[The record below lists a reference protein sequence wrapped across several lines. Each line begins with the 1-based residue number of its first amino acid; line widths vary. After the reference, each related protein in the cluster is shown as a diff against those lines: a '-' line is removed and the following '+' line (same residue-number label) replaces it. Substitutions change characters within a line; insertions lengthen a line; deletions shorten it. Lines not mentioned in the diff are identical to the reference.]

1 MSCRHWRLSLLAPP
15 CLSFQDRRDWK
26 GKGASEH
33 VQRAWHC
40 RDHQPIFGEE
50 ATQGCMDEPRKKKL
64 TNYTIGLLFL
74 CGGIEYAVILPT
86 IWAYLQSLNAEPYFL
101 GLGISAFSFAG
112 LITGPLFGYWSD
124 RTRQTKAIILFANLF
139 QIAGNFMYFVGGSKW
154 MLLSSRLVAGV
165 GTGVGASIF
174 GYLTRST
181 TSQERATVFAAVM
194 ACRQVGLLIG
204 PACNLFLRLCNFQ
217 IGPFT
222 VNKFTSP
229 GLFMCLV
236 WLLLQIL
243 VVTMYY
249 DLQPSRSGRSPR
261 PVPTAA
267 RDALEEEEQEPLMKH
282 EAGQVETGS
291 YGSTVVVEH
300 REPSLGDE
308 CRYVPNGHLAD
319 EEEKSPFHDFS
330 SMREYLRE
338 EVVVLLTAQF
348 ITLFNQ
354 TALETMVTPITQKY
368 LNFGELE
375 NSIMYFLCGVEVIG
389 GFFLVR
395 CLSTRLTDRVILV
408 LGLIICNIACVWC
421 LLFLAWP
428 RGSFAVL
435 LTELVIGVFLQ
446 VLGLPFVAVSQVS
459 LFSKVTAER
468 TQGFS
473 QGLRRSVG
481 GIATILG
488 PLWAGGL
495 TDNLYIML
503 GVMMGLLSLLMVMV
517 GLSYAYL
524 VEPPIGHLS
533 PQTSREEC
541 SS

>member
-1 MSCRHWRLSLLAPP
+1 
-15 CLSFQDRRDWK
+15 
-26 GKGASEH
+26 
-33 VQRAWHC
+33 
-40 RDHQPIFGEE
+40 
-50 ATQGCMDEPRKKKL
+50 MDEPRKKKL

-74 CGGIEYAVILPT
+74 CGGIEY
-86 IWAYLQSLNAEPYFL
+86 
-101 GLGISAFSFAG
+101 
-112 LITGPLFGYWSD
+112 
-124 RTRQTKAIILFANLF
+124 
-139 QIAGNFMYFVGGSKW
+139 GNFMYFVGGSKW

-204 PACNLFLRLCNFQ
+204 PACNLFLRLCNFR

-249 DLQPSRSGRSPR
+249 DLQPSRSGSSPR
-261 PVPTAA
+261 TVPTAA

-282 EAGQVETGS
+282 ETVQEEAAETGS
-291 YGSTVVVEH
+291 YGSTVVEH

-395 CLSTRLTDRVILV
+395 CLSTRLTDRAILV

-503 GVMMGLLSLLMVMV
+503 GVMMGLLSLLMNHPLDTCHHEHLEKNAAHEESGWLEVPSEEREMCTHPGV
-517 GLSYAYL
+517 NLTSAVDPSRLDPGATLLISWWDGRQARDSAKEEPDPTRQLVLTSTLHLARYAL
-524 VEPPIGHLS
+524 FLPLPWFSAAL
-533 PQTSREEC
+533 
-541 SS
+541 

>member
-1 MSCRHWRLSLLAPP
+1 M
-15 CLSFQDRRDWK
+15 D
-26 GKGASEH
+26 
-33 VQRAWHC
+33 VQ
-40 RDHQPIFGEE
+40 
-50 ATQGCMDEPRKKKL
+50 RKKKW
-64 TNYTIGLLFL
+64 TNLTIGLIFL
-74 CGGIEYAVILPT
+74 SGGIEYAVILPT
-86 IWAYLQSLNAEPYFL
+86 LWAYLQTLNAEPYYL

-124 RTRQTKAIILFANLF
+124 RTYKTKAIILFANLF

-154 MLLSSRLVAGV
+154 MLLSGRLVAGV
-165 GTGVGASIF
+165 GTGAGASIF
-174 GYLTRST
+174 GYITRTT

-217 IGPFT
+217 MGPFV

-229 GLFMCLV
+229 GLFMCVV
-236 WLLLQIL
+236 WLLLQI
-243 VVTMYY
+243 VVATLYY
-249 DLQPSRSGRSPR
+249 DLLPPPLVDPSKAP
-261 PVPTAA
+261 AA
-267 RDALEEEEQEPLMKH
+267 AVRDAVEEEEQKPLVQH
-282 EAGQVETGS
+282 EEAAESSSS
-291 YGSTVVVEH
+291 YGSTSAER
-300 REPSLGDE
+300 REAVSGDE
-308 CRYVPNGHLAD
+308 GRYVPNGHLAD
-319 EEEKSPFHDFS
+319 EEASLEKTPAYNFS
-330 SMREYLRE
+330 SMTEYLRE

-354 TALETMVTPITQKY
+354 TALETMVTPITQQF

-375 NSIMYFLCGVEVIG
+375 NSIMYFICGVEVIA

-395 CLSTRLTDRVILV
+395 CLSTRLSDRVLLV
-408 LGLIICNIACVWC
+408 LGLVICNIACAWC
-421 LLFLAWP
+421 LFFLVRP
-428 RGSFAVL
+428 RGTFAIL
-435 LTELVIGVFLQ
+435 LTELVVGVFLQ

-481 GIATILG
+481 GVATILG

-495 TDNLYIML
+495 TNRLDIML
-503 GVMMGLLSLLMVMV
+503 GVMMGLLSLLTIMV
-517 GLSYAYL
+517 GISYTYL
-524 VEPPIGHLS
+524 VEPPRRCVS
-533 PQTSREEC
+533 SQTSEDEC